1 MKNVRIIP
9 PKPKENKKLRVAA
22 YCRVSTSGPE
32 QMRSLEIQIKTYTKM
47 IKGHPNW
54 LFAGVFYDI
63 ESGLRR
69 SGRKDLDKL
78 LRKAAKG
85 KIDYIITKSISRV
98 SRDTL
103 EVLKIIRFLRER
115 GINMHFENEKLDSV
129 NEDKEFEITLRGM
142 LAQDESRN
150 TSENIQWGFQRKFEK
165 GDIFTKY
172 KNFMGYTCVD
182 GEIVI
187 VLEQAEVIR
196 KIFNLYLQGL
206 SLGQIKVY
214 LESQGIKTV
223 TGKDDWNA
231 KTIRDMLKNEK
242 YKGDTMLQKTFT
254 EDFMTGKKSKNNGQR
269 NMYYV
274 KDSHPA
280 IISVEMFD
288 KVQEEMAKRSRLIKN
303 DDGILESSRSKYNGK
318 YLLGNLLVCGDCGAS
333 YRRRTERGKVV
344 WRCATR
350 IEKGKEACANSPTLD
365 EVWVQKTLGEMVCKG
380 DVYYENVIKNKI
392 ERIRVFKEN
401 ILICCKNGE
410 KFEQEIKCEIVCD
423 IE

>member
-9 PKPKENKKLRVAA
+9 PKPKENKKLRVVA

-32 QMRSLEIQIKTYTKM
+32 QLRSLEIQIKTYTKM

-54 LFAGVFYDI
+54 LFTGVFYDI

-69 SGRKDLDKL
+69 SGRKSLDKM

-103 EVLKIIRFLRER
+103 EILQIIRFLRER
-115 GINMHFENEKLDSV
+115 GINMHFENEKLDSIEAD
-129 NEDKEFEITLRGM
+129 NEFEITLRGM

-172 KNFMGYTCVD
+172 KNFMGYDCVD

-187 VLEQAEVIR
+187 VPEQAEVVR
-196 KIFNLYLQGL
+196 KIFDLYSQGM
-206 SLGQIKVY
+206 SLGQIKSY

-231 KTIRDMLKNEK
+231 KTIRDMLMNEK

-254 EDFMTGKKSKNNGQR
+254 EDFMTGKKRKNDGQR
-269 NMYYV
+269 NKYYI

-280 IISVEMFD
+280 IVPAEVFD
-288 KVQEEMAKRSRLIKN
+288 RVQEEMAKRSRLVSNK
-303 DDGILESSRSKYNGK
+303 DGTVEISGSKYNGK
-318 YLLGNLLVCGDCGAS
+318 YILGNLLICGDCGAS
-333 YRRRTERGKVV
+333 YRRRTERGKVL
-344 WRCATR
+344 WRCAIR
-350 IEKGKEACANSPTLD
+350 IEKGKEECPNSPTLD
-365 EVWVQKTLGEMVCKG
+365 EGWVQDTLSEAVCQNG
-380 DVYYENVIKNKI
+380 VYDESIIRNEVDKI
-392 ERIRVFKEN
+392 QVFDTY
-401 ILICCKNGE
+401 ILIFRTDGSWNKRLFRND
-410 KFEQEIKCEIVCD
+410 K
-423 IE
+423 

>member
-1 MKNVRIIP
+1 MKNVRIIL
-9 PKPKENKKLRVAA
+9 PKPKESKKLRVAA
-22 YCRVSTSGPE
+22 YCRVSTSGSE
-32 QMRSLEIQIKTYTKM
+32 QLRSLEIQIKTYTKM

-54 LFAGVFYDI
+54 IFAGVFYDI

-69 SGRKDLDKL
+69 SGRKSLDKM

-103 EVLKIIRFLRER
+103 EILKIIRFLRER
-115 GINMHFENEKLDSV
+115 RINMHFENEKLDSIEA
-129 NEDKEFEITLRGM
+129 NKEFEITLRGM

-187 VLEQAEVIR
+187 VPDQAEVVR
-196 KIFNLYLQGL
+196 KIFDLYLQGL
-206 SLGQIKVY
+206 SLGQIKSY

-223 TGKDDWNA
+223 TGKSNWNA

-242 YKGDTMLQKTFT
+242 YKGDTILQKTFT
-254 EDFMTGKKSKNNGQR
+254 EDFMTGKKSRNIGQR
-269 NMYYV
+269 NRYYV

-280 IISVEMFD
+280 IISTEVFD
-288 KVQEEMAKRSRLIKN
+288 NVQEEMAKRSKFVSN
-303 DDGILESSRSKYNGK
+303 EDGTVEISGSKYNGK
-318 YLLGNLLVCGDCGAS
+318 YLLGDLLVCGDCGAS

-350 IEKGKEACANSPTLD
+350 IEKGKEACPNSPTLD
-365 EVWVQKTLGEMVCKG
+365 EEWVQDTLSEAVCQNG
-380 DVYYENVIKNKI
+380 VYDEGVTRDKVDKVQILDAYVIICYKN
-392 ERIRVFKEN
+392 ESQ
-401 ILICCKNGE
+401 E
-410 KFEQEIKCEIVCD
+410 KMLFQD
-423 IE
+423 

>member
-1 MKNVRIIP
+1 MKNVRVIP
-9 PKPKENKKLRVAA
+9 PKPKENKKLKVAA

-32 QMRSLEIQIKTYTKM
+32 QLRSLEIQISAHTKM
-47 IKGHPNW
+47 IKSHPNW
-54 LFAGVFYDI
+54 LFAGVFFDI

-69 SGRKDLDKL
+69 SGRKSLDKL

-115 GINMHFENEKLDSV
+115 GINMHFENEKLDSI
-129 NEDKEFEITLRGM
+129 EADKEFEITLRGM
-142 LAQDESRN
+142 LAQDESQN
-150 TSENIQWGFQRKFEK
+150 ISENIQWGIQRKFEK
-165 GDIFTKY
+165 GEIYTKY

-182 GEIVI
+182 GEVVI
-187 VLEQAEVIR
+187 VPEQAEVVR
-196 KIFNLYLQGL
+196 KIFDLYLQGL
-206 SLGQIKVY
+206 SLGQIKAY

-223 TGKDDWNA
+223 TGKDDWNV

-254 EDFMTGKKSKNNGQR
+254 EDFMAGKKRRNDGQR
-269 NMYYV
+269 NKYYV

-280 IISVEMFD
+280 IVPAEVFD
-288 KVQEEMAKRSRLIKN
+288 QVQEDMVKRSRFISN
-303 DDGILESSRSKYNGK
+303 EDGTVEISGSKYNGK

-350 IEKGKEACANSPTLD
+350 IEKGKDVCPNSPTVD
-365 EVWVQKTLGEMVCKG
+365 ERCVYDILGEANCLNG
-380 DVYYENVIKNKI
+380 VYDEGIIRNVVDKI
-392 ERIRVFKEN
+392 QVFDAF
-401 ILICCKNGE
+401 ILIFRNNGPQV
-410 KFEQEIKCEIVCD
+410 KRLFQND
-423 IE
+423 

>member
-9 PKPKENKKLRVAA
+9 LKPKVHKKLRVAA
-22 YCRVSTSGPE
+22 YCRVSTSGQE
-32 QMRSLEIQIKTYTKM
+32 QMRSLDIQISAYKKM

-54 LFAGVFYDI
+54 LFAGVFFDI

-69 SGRKDLDKL
+69 SGRKSLEKM

-115 GINMHFENEKLDSV
+115 GINMHFENEKLDSI
-129 NEDKEFEITLRGM
+129 EADKEFEITLRGM

-150 TSENIQWGFQRKFEK
+150 ISENIQWGIQRKFEK
-165 GDIFTKY
+165 GEIYTKY

-187 VLEQAEVIR
+187 VPEQAEVVR
-196 KIFNLYLQGL
+196 KIFDLYLHGL
-206 SLGQIKVY
+206 SLGQIKAY
-214 LESQGIKTV
+214 LEFQGIKTA
-223 TGKDDWNA
+223 TGKDDWNV
-231 KTIRDMLKNEK
+231 KTIRDILKNEK

-254 EDFMTGKKSKNNGQR
+254 EDFMTGKKRRNDGQR
-269 NMYYV
+269 NKYYV
-274 KDSHPA
+274 KDSHQA
-280 IISVEMFD
+280 IVSAEVFD
-288 KVQEEMAKRSRLIKN
+288 KVQEEMAKRSRFVSN
-303 DDGILESSRSKYNGK
+303 EDGTAEISGSKYSGK

-350 IEKGKEACANSPTLD
+350 IEKGKKACSHSPTLD
-365 EVWVQKTLGEMVCKG
+365 EGWVQDTLGAALCQNGAYDEGMVRNEVDRIQIFKLYIIICYKRG
-380 DVYYENVIKNKI
+380 VQVKI
-392 ERIRVFKEN
+392 CF
-401 ILICCKNGE
+401 
-410 KFEQEIKCEIVCD
+410 
-423 IE
+423 